1 MLGHG
6 MRLMVL
12 GFGWL
17 MVAIGAVGVF
27 LPLLPTTPFLIVAAG
42 CFARSSPRFEAWL
55 LAHRTFGPILIA
67 WRERG
72 AIPRKSKWLSAAGMA
87 LGYALFWVGSHP
99 GGLTA
104 AIMAAVFLAI
114 SAYVWSRPE

>member
-1 MLGHG
+1 
-6 MRLMVL
+6 MRWV
-12 GFGWL
+12 FFSVGWL
-17 MVAIGAVGVF
+17 MVATGAVGVF

-55 LAHRTFGPILIA
+55 IAHRTFGPILSA

-72 AIPRKSKWLSAAGMA
+72 AIPRRGKWLSAAGMA
-87 LGYALFWVGSHP
+87 LGYGLFWFGSRP
-99 GGLTA
+99 GLPTA
-104 AIMAAVFLAI
+104 ALMAAVFLAT